1 MKKQCTFECETAS
14 LKERKNFRN
23 IELIISDCA
32 VSMTLRSCEK
42 KKLKNKM
49 THSLVL
55 HSLFYKKKFTKLSKK
70 VNHPSYCSRNILHNN
85 LQQFAR
91 IAYAQWAFLQTLILF
106 ILFINPKH
114 HCDLDGMRRE
124 DPALKKKKIRSG
136 GLKVPMANTSLHI
149 TYFNLAKLLKLRC
162 NKTTSS

>member
-1 MKKQCTFECETAS
+1 
-14 LKERKNFRN
+14 
-23 IELIISDCA
+23 
-32 VSMTLRSCEK
+32 
-42 KKLKNKM
+42 M

-70 VNHPSYCSRNILHNN
+70 VNHPSYCSRNILHNNLHNN

-124 DPALKKKKIRSG
+124 DPA
-136 GLKVPMANTSLHI
+136 
-149 TYFNLAKLLKLRC
+149 
-162 NKTTSS
+162 

>member
-1 MKKQCTFECETAS
+1 
-14 LKERKNFRN
+14 
-23 IELIISDCA
+23 
-32 VSMTLRSCEK
+32 
-42 KKLKNKM
+42 M

-55 HSLFYKKKFTKLSKK
+55 HSLFYQKKVNQVIQK

-114 HCDLDGMRRE
+114 HCDFDGMRLRRE
-124 DPALKKKKIRSG
+124 DPALKKKKN
-136 GLKVPMANTSLHI
+136 P
-149 TYFNLAKLLKLRC
+149 LRWA
-162 NKTTSS
+162 